1 MKYILSLIF
10 ASFTFLSM
18 AQNYDAAVM
27 KGAKSYT
34 LAIEKNQFEKA
45 VEYVNPNIV
54 SMAGGKE
61 SILSIMKDIKVTKKE
76 QGYEVI
82 QTTTKSVGDYYEA
95 GEELHALVTQD
106 QIVKIG
112 EAKFKTKAYL
122 LAVSSDQGTTWTY
135 VDLEAYNQKSI
146 KIFFPNF
153 NDNLKIPGPSPAEMI
168 EE

>member
-1 MKYILSLIF
+1 MKYILSFIF
-10 ASFTFLSM
+10 ASFSLLSF
-18 AQNYDAAVM
+18 AQNYDAAVL

-34 LAIEKNQFEKA
+34 TAIEKNQFEKA
-45 VEYVNPNIV
+45 VGYVNPNII
-54 SMAGGKE
+54 SMAGGTE
-61 SILSIMKDIKVTKKE
+61 SILSIMKETKETKKE

-95 GEELHALVTQD
+95 GEEIHTLVTQD

-122 LAVSSDQGTTWTY
+122 LAVSSDQGSSWTY
-135 VDLEAYNQKSI
+135 VNLEAYNQKSI

-153 NDNLKIPGPSPAEMI
+153 NDDLQIPGPSAADMI